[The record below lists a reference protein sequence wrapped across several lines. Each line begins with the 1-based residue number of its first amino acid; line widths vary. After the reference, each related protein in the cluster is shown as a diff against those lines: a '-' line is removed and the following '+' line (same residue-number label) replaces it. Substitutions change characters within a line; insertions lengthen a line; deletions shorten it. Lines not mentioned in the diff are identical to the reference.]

1 MQLDAEENVN
11 THYKPPTEPSSRR
24 SEERST
30 TETESSTGSGTIAAE
45 DDD

>member
-1 MQLDAEENVN
+1 MQLDADENED
-11 THYKPPTEPSSRR
+11 TFYKPPVDASSHR

-30 TETESSTGSGTIAAE
+30 TETESSTGTSTIAAE